1 MAESKG
7 KTVSYEKLYLE
18 DFQNLAEVE
27 ASLAD
32 WLERIYND
40 SRLHSALDYQSP
52 AEFERNWTLQRQAL
66 SGLV

>member
-1 MAESKG
+1 MAESKS

-27 ASLAD
+27 ASLAE
-32 WLERIYND
+32 WMERIYND
-40 SRLHSALDYQSP
+40 GRLRSALGYQSP
-52 AEFERNWTLQRQAL
+52 AEFERNWALQRQAL